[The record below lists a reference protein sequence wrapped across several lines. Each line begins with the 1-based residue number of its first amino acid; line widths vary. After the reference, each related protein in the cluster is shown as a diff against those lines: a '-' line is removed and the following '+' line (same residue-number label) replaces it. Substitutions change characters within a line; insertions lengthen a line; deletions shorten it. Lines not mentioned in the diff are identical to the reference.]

1 MVAERNIPEWLKVKM
16 PSGDNFKYLDSIIS
30 NENLNT
36 VCKEARCPNIGEC
49 WNQKTATFMILGD
62 TCTRACTYCAV
73 TSGNPNQLDLAE
85 PIRLSNTVYR
95 LGLEYAVITSVN
107 RDDLPDGGA
116 EIFSQCIKLIKK
128 NSPYCK
134 VEVLTPDFQGNL
146 DSLKSIINEKPDT
159 FNHNI
164 ETVRRIFPKIRAK
177 GNYEL
182 SINVL
187 GQAKQLD
194 KNLITKSGMMVG
206 VGETLDEIID
216 TLKDLRSVNCDL
228 LTVGQYLR
236 PSKKHT
242 AMARWYTPSE
252 FKKIQSIGYELGFK
266 HVASGPLVRS
276 SYHAK
281 EQHNSAKST
290 LVG

>member
-85 PIRLSNTVYR
+85 PIRLSNTVNR

-146 DSLKSIINEKPDT
+146 DSLKSIIDEKPDT

-216 TLKDLRSVNCDL
+216 TLKDLRSVDCDL

-236 PSKKHT
+236 PSKKHA
-242 AMARWYTPSE
+242 AMSRWYTPSE

>member
-1 MVAERNIPEWLKVKM
+1 MVTERKLPEWLKVKM
-16 PSGDNFKYLDSIIS
+16 PSGENFKYLDSLIS
-30 NENLNT
+30 KENLNT

-73 TSGNPNQLDLAE
+73 SSGQPNQLDLAE
-85 PIRLSNTVYR
+85 PIRLSNTVKT
-95 LGLEYAVITSVN
+95 LGLKYAVITSVN

-128 NSPYCK
+128 NSPSCK

-146 DSLKSIINEKPDT
+146 DALKNVIEQKPDT

-164 ETVRRIFPKIRAK
+164 ETVKRIFPKIRAK
-177 GNYEL
+177 GKYEL
-182 SINVL
+182 SLNIL
-187 GQAKQLD
+187 RQAKQINR
-194 KNLITKSGMMVG
+194 NLITKSGMMVG
-206 VGETLDEIID
+206 LGETLDEIIE

-242 AMARWYTPSE
+242 AMSRWYTPAE
-252 FKKIQSIGYELGFK
+252 FHKIQSIGYDLGFK
-266 HVASGPLVRS
+266 HVASGALVRS
-276 SYHAK
+276 SYHAN
-281 EQHNSAKST
+281 EQHKAASN
-290 LVG
+290 L

>member
-85 PIRLSNTVYR
+85 PIRLSNTVNR

-146 DSLKSIINEKPDT
+146 DSLKSIIDEKPDT

>member
-85 PIRLSNTVYR
+85 PIRLSNTVNR

-252 FKKIQSIGYELGFK
+252 FKKIQSIGYELRFK

>member
-85 PIRLSNTVYR
+85 PIRLSNTVIR

>member
-73 TSGNPNQLDLAE
+73 TSGKPNQLDLAE
-85 PIRLSNTVYR
+85 PIRLSNTVNR

-146 DSLKSIINEKPDT
+146 DSLKSIIDEKPDT

>member
-85 PIRLSNTVYR
+85 PIRLSNTVNR

>member
-73 TSGNPNQLDLAE
+73 TSGNPNELDLAE
-85 PIRLSNTVYR
+85 PIRLSNTVNR

-146 DSLKSIINEKPDT
+146 DSLKSIIDEKPDT

>member
-146 DSLKSIINEKPDT
+146 DSLKSIIDEKPDT

>member
-85 PIRLSNTVYR
+85 PIRLSNTVNR

-146 DSLKSIINEKPDT
+146 DSLKSIIDEKPDT

-216 TLKDLRSVNCDL
+216 TLKDLRSVGCDL

-252 FKKIQSIGYELGFK
+252 FKKIQSIGYELRFK

>member
-85 PIRLSNTVYR
+85 PIRLSNTVNR

-107 RDDLPDGGA
+107 RDDLPAGGA

-146 DSLKSIINEKPDT
+146 DSLKSIIDEKPDT

>member
-73 TSGNPNQLDLAE
+73 TSGNPNELDLAE
-85 PIRLSNTVYR
+85 PIRLSNTVNR

-146 DSLKSIINEKPDT
+146 DSLKSIIDEKPDT

-252 FKKIQSIGYELGFK
+252 FKEIQSIGYELGFK